1 MVVGHSIGGFLP
13 GLAPRLERCPAVLTV
28 GAQYAYWRDYASSA
42 RLRHII
48 KWPIAMSA
56 HPAMLG
62 FFPVSQLGWLDVWL
76 AGLAYELAFPRS
88 TLLTSFPSPASKN
101 VGIGTW

>member
-13 GLAPRLERCPAVLTV
+13 GLAPRLERCSAVLTV

-48 KWPIAMSA
+48 KWHIAMPA
-56 HPAMLG
+56 LTAMLG
-62 FFPVSQLGWLDVWL
+62 YFPGSQLGWLEDL
-76 AGLAYELAFPRS
+76 PAGVPSARDFRSARVEQRFTAAY
-88 TLLTSFPSPASKN
+88 T
-101 VGIGTW
+101 G